1 MAFLSH
7 NTCESEL
14 IESPR
19 RASGS
24 CGVCRGFAIA
34 ARGCA
39 AGDDNAACGEGG
51 GAASDECDEISHEL
65 AAQLEAMRRQDC
77 YVVDEV
83 LKESSTEITERVH
96 FEGMNGASQG
106 PFVRKRIERSSGLG
120 GAYERIFAAQQAGR
134 RFRYIPRIYDCA
146 IIGDE
151 IVVVMEYVFGETL
164 EDVVR
169 RCEPS
174 MALAADVFPRVCDA
188 VCELHER
195 FDPPI
200 VHRDLKPGNIM
211 LSSESLTIID
221 FGISRTCM
229 QGAQTD
235 TTHFGTRAY
244 APPEQF
250 GFAQTTVRSD
260 VYALGLLL
268 YFCLVGNVPD
278 ATLRERNFKIDGVP
292 EAMRR
297 VIAKAAAFDPKNRY
311 KGVRELKAAFKL
323 ALHEVSFMQTG
334 CMSANGSWDDRAGRN
349 FGPQGGCAS
358 AEMATGV
365 SASASGYATGVACGS
380 DAPGAN
386 WAPEMH
392 GHSKRTPSQFIPQG
406 LGVAWNVVLTIVY
419 LFFMAIAFTSPFN
432 PGVEGIEGLPMW
444 FVLLEYWFMLGTIL
458 TSTAYTLL
466 DRRRLQVRFPVM
478 ARLNWWQTILAAAV
492 ASLVAIVVTMLV
504 GWQYTQ
510 PIAA

>member
-1 MAFLSH
+1 M
-7 NTCESEL
+7 NDES
-14 IESPR
+14 
-19 RASGS
+19 
-24 CGVCRGFAIA
+24 
-34 ARGCA
+34 
-39 AGDDNAACGEGG
+39 
-51 GAASDECDEISHEL
+51 DEISHEL
-65 AAQLEAMRRQDC
+65 AFQLEAMRRQEC
-77 YVVDEV
+77 YVVEEV

-96 FEGMNGASQG
+96 FEGANGASQG

-120 GAYERIFAAQQAGR
+120 GAYERIFAAQQAGK

-169 RCEPS
+169 RCAPS

-200 VHRDLKPGNIM
+200 VHRDLKPSNIM

-221 FGISRTCM
+221 FGISRTCT

-268 YFCLVGNVPD
+268 YFCLAGNVPD

-297 VIAKAAAFDPKNRY
+297 VIAKAAAFDPNNRY
-311 KGVRELKAAFKL
+311 EGVRELKAAFEL
-323 ALHEVSFMQTG
+323 ALHEAGFMQADRI
-334 CMSANGSWDDRAGRN
+334 SASGSWDDRAGRG
-349 FGPQGGCAS
+349 FGPRGGCAS
-358 AEMATGV
+358 AESTPG
-365 SASASGYATGVACGS
+365 ASAPASRYATGAVYGPGT
-380 DAPGAN
+380 PGAN
-386 WAPEMH
+386 WAPEMRR
-392 GHSKRTPSQFIPQG
+392 HSKGTLAQFIPQG
-406 LGVAWNVVLTIVY
+406 LGIAWNVALIIAY
-419 LFFMAIAFTSPFN
+419 LFLMAIAFTSPFN

-444 FVLLEYWFMLGTIL
+444 FVLLEYWFMLGTML
-458 TSTAYTLL
+458 TATAYTLL
-466 DRRRLQVRFPVM
+466 DRRRLQVRFPVL
-478 ARLNWWQTILAAAV
+478 ARLNWWQTILAAVV

>member
-7 NTCESEL
+7 NACESEL
-14 IESPR
+14 TEGPC
-19 RASGS
+19 RAPGS
-24 CGVCRGFAIA
+24 CGVCRDFTIA
-34 ARGCA
+34 VGGRD
-39 AGDDNAACGEGG
+39 AGDDAVACGEGG
-51 GAASDECDEISHEL
+51 YVANGGFDEASQEL
-65 AAQLEAMRRQDC
+65 AAQLEAMRRQEC
-77 YVVDEV
+77 YVVEEV

-96 FEGMNGASQG
+96 FEGANGASQG
-106 PFVRKRIERSSGLG
+106 PFVRKRIERASGLG
-120 GAYERIFAAQQAGR
+120 GVYGRIFAAQQAGK

-151 IVVVMEYVFGETL
+151 IVVVMECVFGETL

-169 RCEPS
+169 RCAPS

-200 VHRDLKPGNIM
+200 VHRDLKPGNVM

-221 FGISRTCM
+221 FGISRTCT

-278 ATLRERNFKIDGVP
+278 AVLRERNFKIDGVP

-311 KGVRELKAAFKL
+311 ENVRELKAAFEL
-323 ALHEVSFMQTG
+323 ALHEMGFTRTGYINANGNWGERARRGPGLQNG
-334 CMSANGSWDDRAGRN
+334 CMSTELANEEGL
-349 FGPQGGCAS
+349 
-358 AEMATGV
+358 
-365 SASASGYATGVACGS
+365 SASGYATGAAYGS
-380 DAPGAN
+380 GAPSAN
-386 WAPEMH
+386 WVSGMR

-406 LGVAWNVVLTIVY
+406 LGIAWNVALIIAY
-419 LFFMAIAFTSPFN
+419 LFLMAIAFTSPFN

-444 FVLLEYWFMLGTIL
+444 FVLLEHWFMLGTML
-458 TSTAYTLL
+458 TAIAYTLL

-478 ARLNWWQTILAAAV
+478 ARLNW
-492 ASLVAIVVTMLV
+492 
-504 GWQYTQ
+504 
-510 PIAA
+510 

>member
-7 NTCESEL
+7 TTCESEL
-14 IESPR
+14 TESPR

-24 CGVCRGFAIA
+24 CGACRGFTIA
-34 ARGCA
+34 APGRA
-39 AGDDNAACGEGG
+39 AGDDDAICGEGG
-51 GAASDECDEISHEL
+51 CVVNDESDEISHEL
-65 AAQLEAMRRQDC
+65 AFQLEAMRRQEC
-77 YVVDEV
+77 YVVEEV

-96 FEGMNGASQG
+96 FEGANGASQG

-120 GAYERIFAAQQAGR
+120 GAYERIFAAQQAGK

-169 RCEPS
+169 RCAPS

-200 VHRDLKPGNIM
+200 VHRDLKPSNIM

-221 FGISRTCM
+221 FGISRTCT

-268 YFCLVGNVPD
+268 YFCLAGNVPD

-297 VIAKAAAFDPKNRY
+297 VIAKAAAFDPNNRY
-311 KGVRELKAAFKL
+311 EGVRELKAAFEL
-323 ALHEVSFMQTG
+323 ALHEAGFMQADRI
-334 CMSANGSWDDRAGRN
+334 SASGSWDDRAGRG
-349 FGPQGGCAS
+349 FGPRGGCAS
-358 AEMATGV
+358 AESTPG
-365 SASASGYATGVACGS
+365 ASAPASRYATGAVYGPGT
-380 DAPGAN
+380 PGAN
-386 WAPEMH
+386 WAPEMRR
-392 GHSKRTPSQFIPQG
+392 HSKGTLAQFIPQG
-406 LGVAWNVVLTIVY
+406 LGIAWNVALIIAY
-419 LFFMAIAFTSPFN
+419 LFLMAIAFTSPFN

-444 FVLLEYWFMLGTIL
+444 FVLLEYWFMLGTML
-458 TSTAYTLL
+458 TATAYTLL
-466 DRRRLQVRFPVM
+466 DRRRLQVRFPVL
-478 ARLNWWQTILAAAV
+478 ARLNWWQTILAAVV